1 MGLKTN
7 GSPVDAHLSKMEATI
22 ENIVSLTATDN
33 LVVNQLMERKEER
46 KLNLRLIGFEAKEGE
61 PEKELVQR
69 LNIELLEGRMKLRAK
84 VIIATQQWSIVVRAS
99 ALAVG
104 TCALT

>member
-1 MGLKTN
+1 
-7 GSPVDAHLSKMEATI
+7 MEATI
-22 ENIVSLTATDN
+22 ENIVSLTATNN
-33 LVVNQLMERKEER
+33 LVVNQLMERKVAVTVTSKEER

-69 LNIELLEGRMKLRAK
+69 LNIELLEGQMKLRAK
-84 VIIATQQWSIVVRAS
+84 VIVATQQWSIVVRAS